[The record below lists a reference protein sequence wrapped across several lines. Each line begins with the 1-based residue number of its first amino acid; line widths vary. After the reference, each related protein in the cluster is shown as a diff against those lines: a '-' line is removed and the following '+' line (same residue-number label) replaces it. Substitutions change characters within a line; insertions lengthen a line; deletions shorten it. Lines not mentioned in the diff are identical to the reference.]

1 MKMVGNK
8 IKLSKFEREV
18 NKIMCAT
25 PEYVQLI
32 EQMEKVQ
39 AKQVALDKKYV
50 EIAAQIQAARDEYRP
65 LYDKR
70 CRMQRELGEK
80 ISAELMKDPKMAKL
94 VDVYD
99 K

>member
-8 IKLSKFEREV
+8 IKLSKFEQKV

-39 AKQVALDKKYV
+39 AKKVALYKKYDK
-50 EIAAQIQAARDEYRP
+50 IAAQIDAVEDEYRP

-70 CRMQRELGEK
+70 CKMQCKLSEK
-80 ISAELMKDPKMAKL
+80 ISAELMKDPEMAKL

-99 K
+99 E

>member
-8 IKLSKFEREV
+8 IKLSKFEQEV

-32 EQMEKVQ
+32 EQMEEVQ
-39 AKQVALDKKYV
+39 AKKVALDKKYV

-65 LYDKR
+65 MYDKR
-70 CRMQRELGEK
+70 CRMQCELAEK
-80 ISAELMKDPKMAKL
+80 ISTELMKNPEMAKL

-99 K
+99 E

>member
-1 MKMVGNK
+1 MKMVGYK
-8 IKLSKFEREV
+8 IKLSKFEQEV

-32 EQMEKVQ
+32 KQMKEVE
-39 AKQVALDKKYV
+39 AKQVALDKKYA

-65 LYDKR
+65 LLDKR
-70 CRMQRELGEK
+70 YEMQRKLGKK
-80 ISAELMKDPKMAKL
+80 ISVKLMKDPEMAKL

-99 K
+99 E